1 MARLQAEL
9 DCRDSSSLRVSF
21 VHVAA
26 VAVLMLMMHDDT
38 DHYLGHDQEANG
50 VALTIP
56 VTVFIVIV
64 VITVVVTK
72 SVVVEIAVTQMSY
85 SCLEINDGFL

>member
-9 DCRDSSSLRVSF
+9 DCRDSSSLCFGF

-26 VAVLMLMMHDDT
+26 VTVLMLMMHDDT
-38 DHYLGHDQEANG
+38 DHYLSHDQEANG

-56 VTVFIVIV
+56 VTVIIIIVDNGSSNNIG
-64 VITVVVTK
+64 
-72 SVVVEIAVTQMSY
+72 SSGNSGGSDE
-85 SCLEINDGFL
+85 L